1 MSNIANGCFAKE
13 LLLNEEMIL
22 AKVVGYITSE
32 IEQLQIASVFCVTN
46 LMRNGENYGAEW
58 EMKLRE
64 LGTEKQLSSLLSTSN
79 TNLLER
85 YFLE

>member
-1 MSNIANGCFAKE
+1 MSNVANGYFSKE
-13 LLLNEEMIL
+13 LLLNEEIIL
-22 AKVVGYITSE
+22 AKLVGYITSE
-32 IEQLQIASVFCVTN
+32 TEQLQIASVFCVTN
-46 LMRNGENYGAEW
+46 LMRSGDNYGAEW

-64 LGTEKQLSSLLSTSN
+64 LGTEKQLSSLLSTTN